1 MLSDIT
7 LIRSYLKLTTGELKP
22 LFDILRG
29 SADPTSS
36 WSLTSEG
43 LLALQ
48 QVVKRAIEKQFV
60 KNKERERK
68 KKKNNLLI

>member
-1 MLSDIT
+1 
-7 LIRSYLKLTTGELKP
+7 
-22 LFDILRG
+22 
-29 SADPTSS
+29 
-36 WSLTSEG
+36 
-43 LLALQ
+43 LALQ